1 MIREAIAKV
10 VGRKNLTQEEAK
22 QVFDEIMEGN
32 ATEAQIAS
40 LITALRIKG
49 ETADEIIGA
58 AQAMRE
64 KAQRVEYRGKAEI
77 LDVVGTGGDGKG
89 SFNIST
95 AAAIVAAGA
104 GCIVAKHGNRSVSSK
119 SGAADVLEVLG
130 VKVDTTP
137 KRNSEI
143 LSKTGLAFLFAP
155 AHHPAM
161 KYAAKPR
168 KEIGIR
174 TIFNILGPITNPAG
188 ASTYLLGAYD
198 EPLAKT
204 MASALAGLNVKRAL
218 VVTGNGYD
226 EATLTGKT
234 VVFEVENGKIERKE
248 YTPEKFGFETC
259 SETDLAANE
268 PKESANIILQI

>member
-40 LITALRIKG
+40 LITELRIKG
-49 ETADEIIGA
+49 ETADEII
-58 AQAMRE
+58 
-64 KAQRVEYRGKAEI
+64 
-77 LDVVGTGGDGKG
+77 
-89 SFNIST
+89 
-95 AAAIVAAGA
+95 
-104 GCIVAKHGNRSVSSK
+104 
-119 SGAADVLEVLG
+119 GAADVLEVLG